1 MKKSFD
7 PAKCIIALN
16 NIKSVLQLREK
27 PISKSEMLKNLA
39 QCGLP
44 TNSTFWS
51 IFRNS
56 IIIEEVSKGMYK
68 FKGKEPIHISALET
82 IKRKYQEYHRKYN
95 KKVIKPEVQEI
106 LPEKK
111 KDNVEEKNTTIQSAI
126 NLLKEQGYVIFAPIG
141 IMYSKL

>member
-44 TNSTFWS
+44 TNSTFWTV
-51 IFRNS
+51 FTNS

-95 KKVIKPEVQEI
+95 KKVIKPKVQEV
-106 LPEKK
+106 LPEDNAKE
-111 KDNVEEKNTTIQSAI
+111 KDTTIQSAI
-126 NLLKEQGYVIFAPIG
+126 NLLKEQGYMIFAPIG

>member
-1 MKKSFD
+1 M
-7 PAKCIIALN
+7 N
-16 NIKSVLQLREK
+16 NIKSVLQLRER
-27 PISKSEMLKNLA
+27 PIAKSEMLKNLA

-44 TNSTFWS
+44 TNSTFWTV
-51 IFRNS
+51 FRNS

-95 KKVIKPEVQEI
+95 QKVIKPEVQEV
-106 LPEKK
+106 LPKDNAEKK
-111 KDNVEEKNTTIQSAI
+111 NATIQSAI